1 MTKRILI
8 DANQSEETRIV
19 YLNENKI
26 EEFDYENKD
35 FKQIKSN
42 VYLAKLLELSHPFK
56 QHL

>member
-42 VYLAKLLELSHPFK
+42 VYLAKITRV
-56 QHL
+56 